1 MVRCYSFMK
10 STTKGGGVITKFW
23 IILQMVVDGILGG
36 GILLELLTST
46 NPKSIYLPFQQKLF
60 FTFFFYSASLRLI
73 LQLICSSIKETQRVR
88 QPFIKVSL
96 GSMCSFFCQ
105 FYYRLENTVRFN
117 EKKSYCISVLIL
129 LLIFLG
135 KIPKHHLLKVE
146 GGLCKSIA
154 VQRGGQHCMV
164 IGWVR
169 IFDFS
174 SGRQK

>member
-46 NPKSIYLPFQQKLF
+46 NPKSKYLPFQQKLF

-96 GSMCSFFCQ
+96 GSMCSF
-105 FYYRLENTVRFN
+105 N
-117 EKKSYCISVLIL
+117 EKKSYCISVLNL

-174 SGRQK
+174 CGRHK